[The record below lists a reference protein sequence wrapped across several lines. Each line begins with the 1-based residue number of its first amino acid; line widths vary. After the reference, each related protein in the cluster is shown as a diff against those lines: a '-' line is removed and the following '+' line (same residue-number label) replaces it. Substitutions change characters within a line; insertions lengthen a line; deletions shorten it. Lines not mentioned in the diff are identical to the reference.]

1 MGLAHIKHTQEAKYK
16 DHETLKCPFCP
27 FSQLRDRDPAAYPQ
41 GLLPVETGPE
51 NPSREASSSHPIQLL
66 IRFLWMCWRGSVW
79 LIFLL
84 RGIRRASWHPYTYIL
99 LTYTETIL
107 NKLQIF

>member
-1 MGLAHIKHTQEAKYK
+1 MGLAHIKHTLEAKYK
-16 DHETLKCPFCP
+16 DHKTLKCPFCP
-27 FSQLRDRDPAAYPQ
+27 FRRLRDRDPAGLPQ

-51 NPSREASSSHPIQLL
+51 NLSREASRSHPIQLL
-66 IRFLWMCWRGSVW
+66 IRLLWVCWRGAVC

-84 RGIRRASWHPYTYIL
+84 RGIRRASWRPYTYIL
-99 LTYTETIL
+99 LTHTEMIL